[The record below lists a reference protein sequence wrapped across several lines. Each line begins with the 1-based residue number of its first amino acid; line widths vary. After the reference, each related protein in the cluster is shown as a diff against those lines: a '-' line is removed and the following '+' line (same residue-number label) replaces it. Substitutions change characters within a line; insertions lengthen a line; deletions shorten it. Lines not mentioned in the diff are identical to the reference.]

1 MVEPQNKSQSKEII
15 KASLRVVDYFFTKQD
30 GMVIIYEVIP
40 GNEMETFYIVSFDD
54 TSTEVP
60 WGMGYTPEEAL
71 KDAERKWDLES
82 DTEETK
88 QENPFREIIEQ
99 LKGE

>member
-1 MVEPQNKSQSKEII
+1 MV
-15 KASLRVVDYFFTKQD
+15 A
-30 GMVIIYEVIP
+30 IYQVIP

-71 KDAERKWDLES
+71 KDAANKWNLKS
-82 DTEETK
+82 DTEEEK
-88 QENPFREIIEQ
+88 KENPFEGIIEQ